1 MSTAKTIAGIVPGL
15 QATALMGYNLGEMD
29 FDLRPRKGKKKP
41 NHMKR
46 MVRMGVTNMV
56 AIPMIGASAS
66 MVNALD

>member
-1 MSTAKTIAGIVPGL
+1 MSTAKSIAGIVPGL
-15 QATALMGYNLGEMD
+15 QATALVGYNLGEMN
-29 FDLRPRKGKKKP
+29 LGLNPRKGKKKK

-46 MVRMGVTNMV
+46 MVRMGATNMV